1 MEIWLAQSDGTLAEQ
16 VTSIGGEFPR
26 WFPDGKQLVFQ
37 HEERNGKSIGCLVVA
52 SGGAVRKLTD
62 GSVNDQS
69 PSVSHDGKWIYFT
82 SDRTRQPEIFRMK
95 VDGQEVSQ
103 LTHHGGQD
111 AEETP
116 DGKQVVFM
124 RGRTGERAGYRDL
137 WMVSTSD
144 GQEKMLPIA
153 IIPGQFTVG
162 TAGIYFIPFN
172 APGRLS
178 VYDLATGK
186 ISPIRDMPELA
197 VHFSVSPDG
206 RTILYTKTQMESD
219 LMLVDNF
226 R

>member
-37 HEERNGKSIGCLVVA
+37 HEERNGKSIGCLVAA

-153 IIPGQFTVG
+153 IIPGQFAVG

-206 RTILYTKTQMESD
+206 RTILCTITQMESD